1 MLSESFIRVVFKTK
15 YGWKVV
21 KTKVLWEI
29 TTLARFVKIGGKT
42 SIVEFIFSKVVNQK
56 SEAVTNMERFL
67 NVFLGI
73 LQKILKL
80 SKK

>member
-1 MLSESFIRVVFKTK
+1 MI
-15 YGWKVV
+15 
-21 KTKVLWEI
+21 LWEI
-29 TTLARFVKIGGKT
+29 TALARFVKLGGKT
-42 SIVEFIFSKVVNQK
+42 SIVEFSFSKVARQK

-73 LQKILKL
+73 LQNFLKL